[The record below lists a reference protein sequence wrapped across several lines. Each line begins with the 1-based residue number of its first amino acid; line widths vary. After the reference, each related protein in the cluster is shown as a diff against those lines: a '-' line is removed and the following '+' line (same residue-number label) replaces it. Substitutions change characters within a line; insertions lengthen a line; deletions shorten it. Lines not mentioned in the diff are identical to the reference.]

1 MRKPQMLGL
10 AVLAALPLAASETNT
25 WSCATV
31 NNTPLTALDWSAA
44 DNWSLGHAPAS
55 GDDVKWCSIDVNKP
69 QYVQLPI
76 ELTLN
81 RLNLAY
87 STVRSP
93 VLIGEALTIQP
104 DVGGNLGYLSR
115 GTIYADVSLQAGT
128 TWLSET
134 DIAGRLLAPSAHVI
148 PASGWMRHRLDL
160 YATSAEAVRTDDLQV
175 GANYAVFPGNANFAV
190 YVAGAEASSSAWTL
204 TEGSPYITL
213 KDASAAVVAVGAA
226 VTGEGIPE
234 GTWVRRWFS
243 STQLELSQ
251 AATATAASNTLAFAA
266 FHPDA
271 RVHVPTYQRQ
281 GEDGSALKLGRRCAA
296 DALRFEIDTFRNV
309 AVKDGNYWL
318 HGLEASDLATWQPG
332 TLVLHDVTDSHALRP
347 GDRLRNCHIEFAGT
361 ASGGAT
367 TFGERRIVAFDTGVA
382 GAVARLTVPEGKTG
396 AIANFTNF
404 TGTVVKDGA
413 GTLTIGLADAE
424 NAGAISVEAGT
435 LALTARASAGT
446 AGVSF
451 ASLTLAAGATLQL
464 PATGL
469 RVAAA
474 TFGDG
479 VTVRGPG
486 VLRVAG
492 AKTGRVTCED
502 GATVVYE
509 VGAANDYVH
518 APEAKVAGHPAF
530 WVDASKA
537 DSLVLKENDDGT
549 TSVTRWNDCR
559 AGETMFCTNVVKAPT
574 YVSDGTPA
582 GTYVKIAYESTHWYT
597 NTQGLVWS
605 QPIRDIH
612 AVFLVQ
618 DPTDGGGEILGR
630 TSRLPNNYYGSQGG
644 PYYASRSSWS
654 SSLICPNYATER
666 VKFGRFFLNGTEV
679 RGYESGYL
687 GAFMQLVEH
696 HVNESKWA
704 GSASRTLACDAF
716 GTGGYVDGHVYNN
729 ANGRQRIAECL
740 IYTNALTHAERVQTA
755 LYLARKWLGKDIAYS
770 EFDEPLD
777 GTSNMRADL
786 TLAAGETISVAA
798 GTAGGAHCAE
808 GGAPLVKDGEGLFVV
823 GSLAAG
829 DVTVNAGE
837 LRVKSLSLANDSVP
851 AGAWVHVD
859 AADDASFVDLGADGT
874 VAKWRNLADDTMEYR
889 PLYGAPKRVA
899 NALNGRALVDCG
911 TMNGD
916 GKGSM
921 VLYDSATGAYKY
933 THTNN
938 GSENFIAGAPYLAS
952 TFIVFG
958 SQGGGNS
965 LLGCW
970 GNGFPFQGLAHYP
983 LDTVN
988 AKTVFMKKTKYE
1000 AWNDAQVTS
1009 FTSGANVAR
1018 LNGEAF
1024 DPFST
1029 PFSGGYDLLTVTTEK
1044 LNRKSDT
1051 LAVYGQLDECV
1062 GGLSYGEV
1070 LIYTNRLD
1078 AATQTKVEAY
1088 LRKKWFDVDT
1098 TGLLRATCGALRVA
1112 KGAVLTVGDWA
1123 AAQGGDA
1130 YTVGAGAITATALGG
1145 DGTVRGDV
1153 ALAANGALEAALDAD
1168 GAVAALTVEGTLAL
1182 PGACTVRVADGVA
1195 QLPAGRYTLVSATAI
1210 TGAADVTWSIAAPT
1224 SPRRSYTVRVAG
1236 NTLELVISD
1245 PSTVIILR

>member
-1 MRKPQMLGL
+1 MYKPQMFGL
-10 AVLAALPLAASETNT
+10 AVLAALPLAAYETNT
-25 WSCATV
+25 WSCATA

-44 DNWSLGHAPAS
+44 ENWSLGHAPAS
-55 GDDVKWCSIDVNKP
+55 GDYVKWCSIDVNKL
-69 QYVQLPI
+69 QYVRLPDALTVNQLS
-76 ELTLN
+76 
-81 RLNLAY
+81 LAY
-87 STVRSP
+87 SNLKSP

-104 DVGGNLGYLSR
+104 GLGGNRGALSW
-115 GTIYADVSLQAGT
+115 GLTYADVSLQAGS
-128 TWLSET
+128 TWMSST
-134 DIAGRLLAPSAHVI
+134 DIAGCLLAPSANVI
-148 PASGWMRHRLDL
+148 PAGGWVNHRLDL
-160 YATSAEAVRTDDLQV
+160 YATSPDTVRTNDLQI
-175 GANYAVFPGNANFAV
+175 GADYALFPGNANFAV
-190 YVAGAEASSSAWTL
+190 YAAGAEASASAWTL
-204 TEGSPYITL
+204 TEGSPYIAL
-213 KDASAAVVAVGAA
+213 KDASAARVAVGAA
-226 VTGEGIPE
+226 VTGDGIPE

-243 STQLELSQ
+243 NGLLELSQ
-251 AATATAASNTLAFAA
+251 AATATATSNTLSFAA

-271 RVHVPTYQRQ
+271 RLHVPTYKRQ
-281 GEDGSALKLGRRCAA
+281 GEDGSAIKLGRRLAA
-296 DALRFEIDTFRNV
+296 DSLRFEIDTFRNV
-309 AVKDGNYWL
+309 GVKKGNYWL
-318 HGLEASDLATWQPG
+318 IGLEVSDLDTWQPG
-332 TLVLHDVTDSHALRP
+332 TLVLHDVQDSHALRP

-367 TFGERRIVAFDTGVA
+367 TFGEKRIVAFDTGVA
-382 GAVARLTVPEGKTG
+382 GAVARLTVPAEKTG
-396 AIANFTNF
+396 VIANFTNF

-424 NAGAISVEAGT
+424 NAGALSVEAGT

-464 PATGL
+464 PAEGL

-492 AKTGRVTCED
+492 AKTGRVTCEA
-502 GATVVYE
+502 GARVIYE

-530 WVDASKA
+530 WVDASKVE
-537 DSLVLKENDDGT
+537 SLVLVENEDGT
-549 TSVTRWNDCR
+549 KSVTRWNDCR

-574 YVSDGTPA
+574 YVSNGTPT
-582 GTYVKIAYESTHWYT
+582 GTYVKIAYENTHWYT

-630 TSRLPNNYYGSQGG
+630 TSRLPDNFYGSQGG
-644 PYYASRSSWS
+644 PYYAGRSTWS
-654 SSLICPNYATER
+654 DTIISPNYATER

-679 RGYESGYL
+679 RGYKSGYL
-687 GAFMQLVEH
+687 GTFMQLVEH
-696 HVNESKWA
+696 HVNENKWA
-704 GSASRTLACDAF
+704 SSASRTLACDAF
-716 GTGGYVDGHVYNN
+716 GTGGYRDGHDYNN

-740 IYTNALTHAERVQTA
+740 IYTNALTHIERVQTA
-755 LYLARKWLGKDIAYS
+755 LYLSRKWLGKDIAYT

-777 GTSNMRADL
+777 GTSNMCAEL
-786 TLAAGETISVAA
+786 TLTADEAISVAA
-798 GTAGGAHCAE
+798 GAAGGARCAE
-808 GGAPLVKDGEGLFVV
+808 GGAPFVKDGEGLLVV
-823 GSLAAG
+823 DSLEAG

-837 LRVKSLSLANDSVP
+837 LRVKSLSLANTSVP

-859 AADDASFVDLGADGT
+859 AADDASFVGLGADGA

-899 NALNGRALVDCG
+899 NALNGHALVDCG

-916 GKGSM
+916 GRGSM
-921 VLYDSATGAYKY
+921 ILYDSTTGAYKY

-938 GSENFIAGAPYLAS
+938 GSECFIAGAPYLAS

-970 GNGFPFQGLAHYP
+970 WNGYPYQGLAHYP

-988 AKTVFMKKTKYE
+988 AKTVFMKKTKHG
-1000 AWNDAQVTS
+1000 AWNDAQVKT

-1029 PFSGGYDLLTVTTEK
+1029 PFSGGYDLLTVTTEDVG
-1044 LNRKSDT
+1044 RKSDT
-1051 LAVYGQLDECV
+1051 LAIYGQQSECV

-1078 AATQTKVEAY
+1078 AATQTRVETY

-1098 TGLLRATCGALRVA
+1098 AGLRRATCGALRVA

-1123 AAQGGDA
+1123 AAQGDGA
-1130 YTVGAGAITATALGG
+1130 YAVGTGALTATGLGG
-1145 DGTVRGDV
+1145 GGTVCGDV
-1153 ALAANGALEAALDAD
+1153 TLAADGALEATLDAA
-1168 GAVAALTVEGTLAL
+1168 GEVATLTVEGTLAL
-1182 PGACTVRVADGVA
+1182 PGTCTVRVSDGVA
-1195 QLPAGRYTLVSATAI
+1195 QLPAGRYTLVTASSI
-1210 TGAADVTWSIAAPT
+1210 TGAEDVTWQITAPT
-1224 SPRRSYTVRVAG
+1224 SPRRSYAVRAVG
-1236 NTLELVISD
+1236 NTLALVISD
-1245 PSTVIILR
+1245 PSTTIILR